1 MALGDLVP
9 WKRRQRDLDVRRD
22 YGSPFQSL
30 AQEMNRL
37 FDDFRGR
44 FDIEPFG
51 FSRGEVGTFMPNVD
65 ITENDKEVQ
74 VTCELPG
81 IDEKNI
87 DITLSKDSITIKGE
101 KKQETENQGRDY
113 YRMERSYGSFQR
125 MVPLPAEI
133 DEDKTQAEFKKGVLI
148 IKLPKTAE
156 AQRTHKRIE
165 VKSG

>member
-9 WKRRQRDLDVRRD
+9 WKRRQRGLDLRRD
-22 YGSPFQSL
+22 YGSPFQAL
-30 AQEMNRL
+30 TEEMNRL

-51 FSRGEVGTFMPNVD
+51 FSRGDTGAFMPSVD
-65 ITENDKEVQ
+65 ITDNDKEVR

-81 IDEKNI
+81 IDQKDI
-87 DITLSKDSITIKGE
+87 DITLSKDAITIKGE
-101 KKQETENQGRDY
+101 KKQETEDKGKDY

-133 DEDKTQAEFKKGVLI
+133 DDDKAGV
-148 IKLPKTAE
+148 
-156 AQRTHKRIE
+156 QKRRVANNTPE
-165 VKSG
+165 NC